1 MKLINIGFG
10 SMVAADRLLAIVA
23 PDSAPI
29 KRVIQEAR
37 DRGMLIDASFGRKTK
52 AVILMD
58 TDHVILSA
66 IPSETIGARWMDVQ
80 DVKMEGETRARENS
94 LSFPALPALER
105 ARFWAS

>member
-10 SMVAADRLLAIVA
+10 SLVAADRMLSVLA

-37 DRGMLIDASFGRKTK
+37 DRGMLIDASYGRKTK
-52 AVILMD
+52 SVLLMD

-66 IPSETIGARWMDVQ
+66 LTPEQVYARWQDKNDVVFEEE
-80 DVKMEGETRARENS
+80 DV
-94 LSFPALPALER
+94 
-105 ARFWAS
+105 

>member
-10 SMVAADRLLAIVA
+10 SMVAAGRVLTIVA

-29 KRVIQEAR
+29 KRVVQEAR
-37 DRGMLIDASFGRKTK
+37 DRAMLIDASYGRKTK

-66 IPSETIGARWMDVQ
+66 LTPEQVYARWQDKNDVVFQ
-80 DVKMEGETRARENS
+80 EEEI
-94 LSFPALPALER
+94 
-105 ARFWAS
+105 

>member
-10 SMVAADRLLAIVA
+10 NLVAAGRLLAVVS

-37 DRGMLIDASFGRKTK
+37 DRQMLIDASFGRKT
-52 AVILMD
+52 ASVLLMD

-66 IPSETIGARWMDVQ
+66 MTPEVIGQRSGAQIEKYEEDE
-80 DVKMEGETRARENS
+80 K
-94 LSFPALPALER
+94 
-105 ARFWAS
+105 

>member
-10 SMVAADRLLAIVA
+10 NMIAAGRLLAVVS

-37 DRGMLIDASFGRKTK
+37 DRGMLIDASFGRKTQ
-52 AVILMD
+52 AVLLMD

-66 IPSETIGARWMDVQ
+66 LNPESIAERSGNKESASY
-80 DVKMEGETRARENS
+80 KEEG
-94 LSFPALPALER
+94 
-105 ARFWAS
+105 

>member
-10 SMVAADRLLAIVA
+10 SMITAHRVLAMVE

-29 KRVIQEAR
+29 KRVVQEAR
-37 DRGMLIDASFGRKTK
+37 DRGMLIDASYGRKTQ

-66 IPSETIGARWMDVQ
+66 LTPEALSARW
-80 DVKMEGETRARENS
+80 E
-94 LSFPALPALER
+94 ER
-105 ARFWAS
+105 PNE

>member
-10 SMVAADRLLAIVA
+10 SFIAAKRVLTVLL

-37 DRGMLIDASFGRKTK
+37 DRGMLIDASYGRKTK
-52 AVILMD
+52 SVILMD

-66 IPSETIGARWMDVQ
+66 LQPETLQARWMD
-80 DVKMEGETRARENS
+80 REDPNI
-94 LSFPALPALER
+94 EEEEE
-105 ARFWAS
+105 

>member
-10 SMVAADRLLAIVA
+10 SMLAASRILAIMD

-37 DRGMLIDASFGRKTK
+37 DRAMLIDASYGHRTK
-52 AVILMD
+52 AVVLMD

-66 IPSETIGARWMDVQ
+66 LTPEELNTRWNDM
-80 DVKMEGETRARENS
+80 K
-94 LSFPALPALER
+94 
-105 ARFWAS
+105 